1 MGRVKRSGDG
11 GGIILD
17 YAWNMRSTKL
27 VGQATR
33 VWYSHLPTSDVTQH
47 RSKSADI
54 YGEKCLLECAT
65 VPMRS
70 RHEARAVRQIDAGG
84 GLRV

>member
-1 MGRVKRSGDG
+1 MGWVKRSGDG

-27 VGQATR
+27 VGQVTR
-33 VWYSHLPTSDVTQH
+33 VWCSHLSASDVTQH
-47 RSKSADI
+47 GSKSAQI
-54 YGEKCLLECAT
+54 YSEKCLLECAT
-65 VPMRS
+65 VTIRN
-70 RHEARAVRQIDAGG
+70 RHEAHAVRQIDAGG